1 MRREYKNP
9 KKSAGRQSLHGGL
22 SNRQNVNWQ

>member
-1 MRREYKNP
+1 MCCEYKNR

-22 SNRQNVNWQ
+22 SNHQNVNWQ